1 MNCNTINDLDSILGS
16 LLTVDKNLYL
26 KYSNKAVH
34 DNYSA
39 SVLAKD
45 ISDDLYYV
53 FPEYNE

>member
-39 SVLAKD
+39 SALAKD
-45 ISDDLYYV
+45 ISDDLYYA
-53 FPEYNE
+53 FPKYNN

>member
-39 SVLAKD
+39 SALAFS
-45 ISDDLYYV
+45 II
-53 FPEYNE
+53 F